1 MKKYLSLRVMG
12 IACAMLMAGS
22 VVLVTACCE
31 RDIDRIVEKARY
43 GDTAAIRQLAECYIA
58 GDGVERNLLNAS
70 VLYGIYGDVGGV
82 SEIELFLM
90 LGNKNPVMQVN
101 NCLEEIFN
109 AIEDGFS
116 VDSVKEKY
124 KSCGM
129 DNIELI
135 ERNLLQGTN
144 DMDADYEAFL
154 LKRRKKYPFI
164 NEILGIEY
172 YKQMKSQDDI
182 LGMRK
187 TVCYLKEADKYAM
200 LSLKGAALLLKLYK
214 QYGGKKLEAIDS
226 CEEKRLIKLSTMR
239 FDDVVDSVEVDSLW
253 IEQQ

>member
-43 GDTAAIRQLAECYIA
+43 GDTAAIRQLADSYIT
-58 GDGVERNLLNAS
+58 GDGVEKNLLNATE
-70 VLYGIYGDVGGV
+70 LYYRYGEVGGV
-82 SEIELFLM
+82 SIVELYM
-90 LGNKNPVMQVN
+90 KYGAEYP
-101 NCLEEIFN
+101 
-109 AIEDGFS
+109 AIVGMTCMERLSAAMVEGFS
-116 VDSVKEKY
+116 MDSVKVRFKDY
-124 KSCGM
+124 GM

-135 ERNLLQGTN
+135 ERNILQDTK

-154 LKRRKKYPFI
+154 LKRRKKYPFV
-164 NEILGIEY
+164 NDILGQEY
-172 YKQMKSQDDI
+172 YKQMKGADDF
-182 LGMRK
+182 LTMRK
-187 TVCYLKEADKYAM
+187 SVCYLKEADRHAM
-200 LSLKGAALLLKLYK
+200 LSLRGAALLLKLYK

-226 CEEKRLIKLSTMR
+226 CEEKRLMKLSTMR